1 MKNILKQKR
10 GSEIIQTL
18 IVIAIMGVLAVT
30 SIMAISSNISDK
42 ANDVNTTLGT
52 QLDNASN
59 YDGS

>member
-30 SIMAISSNISDK
+30 SIMAISNNISDK
-42 ANDVNTTLGT
+42 ANDVNTTLET
-52 QLDNASN
+52 QLDKAAD